1 MSRQVT
7 EAPKGGR
14 PRSDALHQAILKAA
28 LDLVLEVGFRGVS
41 IEGIAARTGVGKTTI
56 YRRWPNKAAVSWRRS
71 SASSTV
77 CRSFPEHE
85 RAVERLRLQMQ
96 TTAKAF
102 RGRVGALV
110 KALMAESQF
119 DADLAQAFREN
130 WTLPRRKLVLR
141 HFDQGDRAGRRA
153 AGHRPGSGHRSLL
166 RADLL
171 PLATGNGPDFRGVC
185 RLHLMSRPWRG
196 SDLGRG
202 STRRNRPAPRSV
214 RLPSP
219 LPVGAASEFPL
230 YLYRYNGS
238 VRKRLSQ
245 PACAT

>member
-56 YRRWPNKAAVSWRRS
+56 YRRWPNKAAVVMEAFVGQLNRVSQ
-71 SASSTV
+71 
-77 CRSFPEHE
+77 FPEHE

-130 WTLPRRKLVLR
+130 WTLPRRKLVSDILTKAIE
-141 HFDQGDRAGRRA
+141 QGGVRPDIDLEAAIDLFYAPIYYRLQPGTGPISEAFVDYIYEQAMEGQRPRAR
-153 AGHRPGSGHRSLL
+153 
-166 RADLL
+166 
-171 PLATGNGPDFRGVC
+171 
-185 RLHLMSRPWRG
+185 
-196 SDLGRG
+196 
-202 STRRNRPAPRSV
+202 
-214 RLPSP
+214 
-219 LPVGAASEFPL
+219 
-230 YLYRYNGS
+230 
-238 VRKRLSQ
+238 
-245 PACAT
+245 